1 MYYILCCTVIHST
14 ILGKEKKHK
23 EMEID
28 HNSSKNKTEPVT
40 IKTPSYLFRQGLL
53 RTSSETSL

>member
-40 IKTPSYLFRQGLL
+40 IKTPSYLFR
-53 RTSSETSL
+53 